1 MPDDHFV
8 IPARERDAL
17 NGRRL
22 LLLGLKLTVSVL
34 LIWYLLGT
42 HDLGAVGR
50 HLGDVSARSVSLA
63 LIVLSASVI
72 LVSLPQESR
81 SGEYLQR
88 LRRDRG

>member
-1 MPDDHFV
+1 MNSRHPCTIRLAPRFPNRFPGLEDRFV
-8 IPARERDAL
+8 VPAQERDAL

-50 HLGDVSARSVSLA
+50 HLGGISARSVALA
-63 LIVLSASVI
+63 LIVLSAEMPS
-72 LVSLPQESR
+72 
-81 SGEYLQR
+81 
-88 LRRDRG
+88 